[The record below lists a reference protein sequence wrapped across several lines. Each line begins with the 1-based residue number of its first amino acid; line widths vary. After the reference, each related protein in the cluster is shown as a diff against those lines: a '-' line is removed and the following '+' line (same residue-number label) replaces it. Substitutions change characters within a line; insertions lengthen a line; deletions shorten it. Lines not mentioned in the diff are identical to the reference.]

1 MTAPR
6 ALRQDPDFQELLER
20 LGVVWDLKAAAAV
33 LAWDQETWMPPE
45 GAPARA
51 RQLATLAR
59 LRHELFTAPRM
70 GELLLRLQERT
81 ENLPADSFEA
91 SLVRVAA
98 RLHRRAVR
106 IPPRLAEEW
115 SQATARATHEWIVA
129 RRENRF
135 ALFAPHLARNV
146 RLAREMADCLTW
158 EQERYDALLEEYEPG
173 MTTRQVDQLFQSLQ
187 AGLEG
192 LVRAVLQQARPRQ
205 QYDGALRG
213 RFPRAAQERLTLQ
226 VLEAVGFQFGRGR
239 QDCSP
244 HPFTTSFGA
253 GDVRLTTRYR
263 EDNFTEALLSTLH
276 EAGHALYEQG
286 LPPEWERTPL
296 FEGASL
302 GVHESQSR
310 LWENL
315 VGRSREFWRFV
326 LPLARRAFPGE
337 LAGVDPEQCY
347 RAVNAVRPGLI
358 RTEADELTYN
368 LHIFLRFRL
377 ERELL
382 EGRLAVEDLP
392 DAWNAAM
399 ESLLGLRPPDDA
411 RGVLQDI
418 HWAHG
423 SFGYFPSYTLGN
435 VLAVQ
440 LYRQAL
446 QELPGIP
453 EAVARGD
460 FAPLLGWMR
469 RHVHRWGASLTG
481 DELVRRAT
489 G

>member
-1 MTAPR
+1 MEAIAAIGP
-6 ALRQDPDFQELLER
+6 QR
-20 LGVVWDLKAAAAV
+20 LFVRRGRRWYRSS
-33 LAWDQETWMPPE
+33 LAFRDE
-45 GAPARA
+45 GH
-51 RQLATLAR
+51 LA
-59 LRHELFTAPRM
+59 E
-70 GELLLRLQERT
+70 
-81 ENLPADSFEA
+81 
-91 SLVRVAA
+91 
-98 RLHRRAVR
+98 AVR
-106 IPPRLAEEW
+106 R
-115 SQATARATHEWIVA
+115 
-129 RRENRF
+129 
-135 ALFAPHLARNV
+135 
-146 RLAREMADCLTW
+146 
-158 EQERYDALLEEYEPG
+158 
-173 MTTRQVDQLFQSLQ
+173 
-187 AGLEG
+187 
-192 LVRAVLQQARPRQ
+192 
-205 QYDGALRG
+205 
-213 RFPRAAQERLTLQ
+213 
-226 VLEAVGFQFGRGR
+226 
-239 QDCSP
+239 
-244 HPFTTSFGA
+244 
-253 GDVRLTTRYR
+253 
-263 EDNFTEALLSTLH
+263 
-276 EAGHALYEQG
+276 
-286 LPPEWERTPL
+286 
-296 FEGASL
+296 
-302 GVHESQSR
+302 
-310 LWENL
+310 L
-315 VGRSREFWRFV
+315 VGVEE

-481 DELVRRAT
+481 DELVRRVT
-489 G
+489 GRPPDAAPYLEYLHHKFGELYG